1 MRLIGIWGMSVGLVL
16 LISYSG
22 YSAIRY
28 AILDP
33 EVSIVV
39 KIAIP
44 MIWIGGVLGTMAVL
58 KDRIRS
64 KKATDD
70 RIERAEP

>member
-64 KKATDD
+64 KKTTDD

>member
-1 MRLIGIWGMSVGLVL
+1 MRLLGMWGMSIGLVL

-22 YSAIRY
+22 YSAVRF

-44 MIWIGGVLGTMAVL
+44 MIWIGGVLGTLAVL
-58 KDRIRS
+58 RDRIRS
-64 KKATDD
+64 KKTSDD
-70 RIERAEP
+70 RIERAAP

>member
-1 MRLIGIWGMSVGLVL
+1 MRLIGIWGMSLGLVL

-44 MIWIGGVLGTMAVL
+44 MIWIGGVLGTIAVL

>member
-1 MRLIGIWGMSVGLVL
+1 MRLIGIWGMSIGLVL

>member
-1 MRLIGIWGMSVGLVL
+1 MRVLGIWGMSIGLIL

-22 YSAIRY
+22 YSAVRF

-33 EVSIVV
+33 EVAVIL
-39 KIAIP
+39 KLAIP
-44 MIWIGGVLGTMAVL
+44 LIWIGGVLGTLAVL

-64 KKATDD
+64 KKDTHE
-70 RIERAEP
+70 RIEKAQP

>member
-1 MRLIGIWGMSVGLVL
+1 MRVIGIWGMSLGLVL

-44 MIWIGGVLGTMAVL
+44 MIWIGGVLGTIAVL

>member
-28 AILDP
+28 AILDT

-44 MIWIGGVLGTMAVL
+44 MIWIGAVLGTIAVL

-70 RIERAEP
+70 RIEQAEP

>member
-44 MIWIGGVLGTMAVL
+44 MIWIGAVLGTIAVL
-58 KDRIRS
+58 LSLIH
-64 KKATDD
+64 
-70 RIERAEP
+70 I